1 MNADVPGTIASMPR
15 GGPKASWLDR
25 RFQTDELEYLDRDD
39 APDEVKQKVI
49 RMLDRLG
56 GWFKLHEQDARTA
69 LGAIPDIPSPR
80 ILELGAGHGKLS
92 AKILILHP
100 TASVTV
106 SDLDPTSVANIASG
120 ELGTNPR
127 VRTQVVDATAID
139 AEDDS
144 YDLVVFAQAFHHLP
158 PAVAYRAIAEA
169 TRVGKRFLVIDLE
182 RRTPLG
188 FLLFS
193 GLRPLLQLLVLP
205 SSSLRPLLHDGYI
218 SALRAY
224 SPPALEAL
232 GRAADPAMRIEFLP
246 RAKGFGPKSVAVLFS
261 RLDDGEVQSTSASV
275 KGLSGDHETA
285 SQLKEAR

>member
-1 MNADVPGTIASMPR
+1 MGDADASGRMIALMPR
-15 GGPKASWLDR
+15 GGPAASWLDR
-25 RFQTDELEYLDRDD
+25 RFQTEELEYLDRED

-49 RMLDRLG
+49 GMLDRLG
-56 GWFKLHEQDARTA
+56 GLFKLHEKDARAA
-69 LGAIPDIPSPR
+69 LEVIRDIPSPR
-80 ILELGAGHGKLS
+80 ILELGSGHGKLS
-92 AKILILHP
+92 AKILELHP
-100 TASVTV
+100 TATVTV
-106 SDLDPTSVANIASG
+106 SDLDPTSVANIAAG
-120 ELGTNPR
+120 ELGINPR

-139 AEDDS
+139 AESDS

-188 FLLFS
+188 FMLFS
-193 GLRPLLQLLVLP
+193 AARPLLRLLVLP

-224 SPPALEAL
+224 SPSALQAL

-246 RAKGFGPKSVAVLFS
+246 RAKGFGPRSIAVLFS
-261 RLDDGEVQSTSASV
+261 RPRA
-275 KGLSGDHETA
+275 A
-285 SQLKEAR
+285 EAHSRQAGH

>member
-1 MNADVPGTIASMPR
+1 MNTDALGRTIASMPR
-15 GGPKASWLDR
+15 GGPQASWLDR

-49 RMLDRLG
+49 GMLDRLG
-56 GWFKLHEQDARTA
+56 GLFKLHEKDARAA
-69 LGAIPDIPSPR
+69 LNVVDDIPSPR

-92 AKILILHP
+92 AKILELHP
-100 TASVTV
+100 RASVTV
-106 SDLDPTSVANIASG
+106 TDLDPTSVANIASG

-158 PAVAYRAIAEA
+158 PAVAYRAIAEG

-188 FLLFS
+188 FMLFS
-193 GLRPLLQLLVLP
+193 GLRPVLQLAVLP
-205 SSSLRPLLHDGYI
+205 WSSLRPLLHDGYI

-224 SPPALEAL
+224 SPSALEAL

-246 RAKGFGPKSVAVLFS
+246 SAKGLGPRSITVLFS
-261 RLDDGEVQSTSASV
+261 RPAGGEVQSTPAS
-275 KGLSGDHETA
+275 E
-285 SQLKEAR
+285 